1 MLKEIGYAKEA
12 VKKLGKKKVEK
23 LRKKKGMPPLKKDFY
38 MMAKKSGKR

>member
-1 MLKEIGYAKEA
+1 MPEEIGYEKKA
-12 VKKLGKKKVEK
+12 VKRLGRKKVEK